1 MPKSLFIDPAVVR
14 APGKL
19 SFDDIPLNTYQKTV
33 KDELGNFTRQQFL
46 DIYRDMFLLREFET
60 MINLIKTTG
69 EYNGVAYNHP
79 GPAHLGIGQEAAG
92 GGAAGYNLSIPPDR
106 TLLNRRQI
114 ESQIQVLLAGR
125 AAEFLTLGE
134 DALSAGASGD
144 LARAAEMTAALVMDL
159 GMGGE
164 PAVAL
169 RPLTRACGG
178 ADDAKDQCR
187 KKLGELFDA
196 VCSLLLERSD
206 ALLKLTDALCE
217 REAMTGEEVEALLEA

>member
-79 GPAHLGIGQEAAG
+79 GPAHLSMGQEASAVGQAFHLDG
-92 GGAAGYNLSIPPDR
+92 GRLHLWLPPQP
-106 TLLNRRQI
+106 RRNPRQGPF
-114 ESQIQVLLAGR
+114 VHRKARRRR
-125 AAEFLTLGE
+125 A
-134 DALSAGASGD
+134 
-144 LARAAEMTAALVMDL
+144 
-159 GMGGE
+159 
-164 PAVAL
+164 
-169 RPLTRACGG
+169 
-178 ADDAKDQCR
+178 
-187 KKLGELFDA
+187 
-196 VCSLLLERSD
+196 
-206 ALLKLTDALCE
+206 
-217 REAMTGEEVEALLEA
+217 

>member
-79 GPAHLGIGQEAAG
+79 GPAHLSMGQEASAVG
-92 GGAAGYNLSIPPDR
+92 QAFHLTVTTP
-106 TLLNRRQI
+106 
-114 ESQIQVLLAGR
+114 LAP
-125 AAEFLTLGE
+125 
-134 DALSAGASGD
+134 
-144 LARAAEMTAALVMDL
+144 TAATAKSS
-159 GMGGE
+159 
-164 PAVAL
+164 P
-169 RPLTRACGG
+169 RAFLPSKSS
-178 ADDAKDQCR
+178 A
-187 KKLGELFDA
+187 
-196 VCSLLLERSD
+196 
-206 ALLKLTDALCE
+206 T
-217 REAMTGEEVEALLEA
+217 TP